1 MVLTATDGL
10 VGADLGPAYR
20 AVQAGSTFPGLIPR
34 FKKKENIGTMTKSI
48 LKHKIQTLTGK
59 SVKIIEEEMK
69 YKAKDPNEPSMDVDT
84 MRSLAS
90 VLILLSNGEL
100 PHTNNGAAP
109 VAEREQPQAVK
120 SGKKR
125 APDRTQ
131 EDEGTQP
138 KAKVGRKSLGTS
150 LTNSTVSQD
159 VGTNARR
166 GGRKSLAVLPSQET
180 VVDSPTPRA
189 GKRKSLSTSVVVSSC
204 PSPPR
209 SAREK
214 LVVLE
219 EKEEEPEVTMADL
232 EEEAGVSNPTPMMV
246 EMLKKR
252 QSVGGNKVK
261 TPVKAAKEKAV
272 IKATPTPIVAPPPP
286 PPSPGPRSDFPGS
299 NGAKAY
305 LVVGEPMEVRYPKLL
320 HTLPLAANFPGA
332 HLAVVHT
339 PSEWGPHE
347 IFSITTS
354 VKKLNK
360 EAGLDS
366 FVLLVGTGLNN
377 LHMNMEALGRHTKHT
392 QFVTFHRTD
401 ANLGKETGKLRE
413 TCSYFLV
420 AYFFPKC
427 EEENSTLPSK
437 MVRDGFTTCFVTGST
452 VELESSIIACFSE
465 AGEWLLD
472 IACGSRQLS
481 VAAVETGRSAV
492 CVHAEP
498 EPLEDLGNY
507 LRTLALEN
515 DKNYRDK
522 DGVLLTM
529 A

>member
-1 MVLTATDGL
+1 MERQVLLTAADGL
-10 VGADLGPAYR
+10 VGVDLGPAYR
-20 AVQAGSTFPGLIPR
+20 AVQAGSTFPGMVAR
-34 FKKKENIGTMTKSI
+34 FKKKENLGNMTKSI

-59 SVKIIEEEMK
+59 NVKTIEEEMK
-69 YKAKDPNEPSMDVDT
+69 YKPKDPNEPSMDVDT
-84 MRSLAS
+84 MRSLAGC
-90 VLILLSNGEL
+90 LILLSNGEL
-100 PHTNNGAAP
+100 PHTNGA
-109 VAEREQPQAVK
+109 VAEVVEREEAVVK
-120 SGKKR
+120 AGRKR
-125 APDRTQ
+125 APDR
-131 EDEGTQP
+131 EEESAGS
-138 KAKVGRKSLGTS
+138 KAKV
-150 LTNSTVSQD
+150 
-159 VGTNARR
+159 TNASVRR
-166 GGRKSLAVLPSQET
+166 GRKSLAVLPSQET

-189 GKRKSLSTSVVVSSC
+189 GKRKSLSSSVVMSSC

-209 SAREK
+209 ASREK

-219 EKEEEPEVTMADL
+219 EEAEPEPGVTMAVL

-252 QSVGGNKVK
+252 QSVGGKSQQSAGPKTPLKSRTDKILGLAKEKV
-261 TPVKAAKEKAV
+261 TPVK
-272 IKATPTPIVAPPPP
+272 P
-286 PPSPGPRSDFPGS
+286 PPSPGPRSDFPGR

-305 LVVGEPMEVRYPKLL
+305 LVAGQPMELRYPKLL
-320 HTLPLAANFPGA
+320 HTLPLAADFPGA
-332 HLAVVHT
+332 HLTVVHT
-339 PSEWGPHE
+339 PSDWGPHE
-347 IFSITTS
+347 IFSITTQ

-360 EAGLDS
+360 EAGLNS
-366 FVLLVGTGLNN
+366 FVLLVGTGLGN

-392 QFVTFHRTD
+392 QFITFHRAD

-427 EEENSTLPSK
+427 DEDDSTLPSK
-437 MVRDGFTTCFVTGST
+437 MVRDGFSTCFMTGST
-452 VELESSIIACFSE
+452 VELESSIIQCFSE